1 MANATAIT
9 LNALTAGTVLTRPTG
24 DVLDTGTDPVTIDL
38 TPNADTHR
46 IILEVTNTAAAAD
59 TMTVSI
65 AAGDTPPAMEAS
77 AGALSY
83 TVAQNA
89 VRYIVLDS
97 SRHMQSDGTIEVTV
111 TPASTKTQTATIRA
125 YKLPK

>member
-1 MANATAIT
+1 MANATAVT
-9 LNALTAGTVLTRPTG
+9 VRVLTTETVLTQPTA
-24 DVLDTGTDPVTIDL
+24 DVLDTGTAAVTIPVTPDG
-38 TPNADTHR
+38 DSHR
-46 IILEVTNTAAAAD
+46 LLLEFTNTAAAAD

-65 AAGDTPPAMEAS
+65 LVGDDPPAFQQAAGATTF
-77 AGALSY
+77 

-89 VRYIVLDS
+89 VRYIVVDS
-97 SRHMQSDGTIEVTV
+97 GIHMQDNGVINITV

>member
-9 LNALTAGTVLTRPTG
+9 LNAITAETVLTRPTA
-24 DVLDTGTDPVTIDL
+24 DVLDTGTTAVTIDL
-38 TPNADTHR
+38 TPAADTHR
-46 IILEVTNTAAAAD
+46 VLLEFTNTAEAAD

-77 AGALSY
+77 YGALSF
-83 TVAQNA
+83 TVAQSA
-89 VRYIVLDS
+89 VKYVVLDS

>member
-9 LNALTAGTVLTRPTG
+9 VNAMTAETVLTQPTA
-24 DVLDTGTDPVTIDL
+24 DVLDTGTAAVTIGV
-38 TPNADTHR
+38 TPDGDSHR
-46 IILEVTNTAAAAD
+46 LLLEFTNTAAAAD

-65 AAGDTPPAMEAS
+65 LAGDNPPAMANA
-77 AGALSY
+77 AGAATF

-89 VRYIVLDS
+89 VRYIVVDS
-97 SRHMQSDGTIEVTV
+97 GIHMQDNGAINVTV

>member
-9 LNALTAGTVLTRPTG
+9 LRSLTAETVLTQPTA
-24 DVLDTGTDPVTIDL
+24 DVLDTGTAAVTIDV

-46 IILEVTNTAAAAD
+46 LLLEFTNTAAAAD

-65 AAGDTPPAMEAS
+65 AAGDNPPS
-77 AGALSY
+77 QSSGLGAVSF

-97 SRHMQSDGTIEVTV
+97 AQHMQSDGTIEVTV
-111 TPASTKTQTATIRA
+111 TPASTKTQTASIRA
-125 YKLPK
+125 YLLPK

>member
-9 LNALTAGTVLTRPTG
+9 VRALTAETVLTQPTA
-24 DVLDTGTDPVTIDL
+24 DVLDTGTAAVTIPVTPDG
-38 TPNADTHR
+38 DSHR
-46 IILEVTNTAAAAD
+46 LLLEFTNTAAAAD

-65 AAGDTPPAMEAS
+65 DAGDMPPALS
-77 AGALSY
+77 NGLGATTF

-89 VRYIVLDS
+89 IRYIVVDS
-97 SRHMQSDGTIEVTV
+97 AQHAQSDGKINITV
-111 TPASTKTQTATIRA
+111 TPASTKTQTASIRA